1 MGGRRGEEQIEIVF
15 SDPAWRPGGVEDM
28 PRVTYP
34 VSGGPLWVQASVLLI
49 VPTAYS
55 SPQIVRAIILS
66 GYSCLVA

>member
-1 MGGRRGEEQIEIVF
+1 MGAEGGQIEIVF
-15 SDPAWRPGGVEDM
+15 SDPRGGQEELRDM

-55 SPQIVRAIILS
+55 SPQIVRAIILR